1 MEKRVLFQFQ
11 TDPAC
16 GLLILSF
23 FSLFYTE
30 TSQQRLESMQSEL
43 ISIQLKYQK
52 ELERLE
58 KENKELRRQILLKG
72 SKVDTKKLKVWLI
85 LVRLLKPQNCV

>member
-1 MEKRVLFQFQ
+1 
-11 TDPAC
+11 
-16 GLLILSF
+16 
-23 FSLFYTE
+23 
-30 TSQQRLESMQSEL
+30 MQSEL

-72 SKVDTKKLKVWLI
+72 SKVDTKKLKVSLNT
-85 LVRLLKPQNCV
+85 LFEHLMGTTEG

>member
-1 MEKRVLFQFQ
+1 MGYLF
-11 TDPAC
+11 C
-16 GLLILSF
+16 LF

-85 LVRLLKPQNCV
+85 LVRLLKPRNCV

>member
-1 MEKRVLFQFQ
+1 
-11 TDPAC
+11 
-16 GLLILSF
+16 
-23 FSLFYTE
+23 
-30 TSQQRLESMQSEL
+30 MQSEL